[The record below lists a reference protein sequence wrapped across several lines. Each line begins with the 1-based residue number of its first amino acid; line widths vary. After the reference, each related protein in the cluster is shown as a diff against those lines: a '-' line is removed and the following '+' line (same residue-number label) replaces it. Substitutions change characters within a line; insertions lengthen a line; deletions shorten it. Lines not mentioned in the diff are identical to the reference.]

1 MNWDPDFLERSP
13 MLAPLR
19 EHAEPLRALRDWPDT
34 GVLQHLISARNVTN
48 ATGSPLRLVAPAG
61 EPYEARIYLRGE
73 LQVRGRNW
81 HDLFNVLAW
90 LAYPLTKRELNRRH
104 YLAWEKEQTE
114 VASPRRGRVRDALT
128 LFDES
133 GAIVASSDPALL
145 DDVRHFRWKRLFW
158 ERRERLRESVRFCV
172 FGHALFEKALDPYV
186 GMTAHALLIALD
198 RDRLTGAQVAHDL
211 DALVSE
217 RIRNSR
223 EIDEPRAL
231 APLPVLGVPGWWP
244 DTEREEFYDD
254 IAYFRPGRARRTRR
268 AE

>member
-1 MNWDPDFLERSP
+1 
-13 MLAPLR
+13 MLAPVR
-19 EHAEPLRALRDWPDT
+19 AHAEPLRALGDWPDA
-34 GVLQHLISARNVTN
+34 GVLQDLISARNVTN
-48 ATGSPLRLVAPAG
+48 ATGARLRLVEPAG

-104 YLAWEKEQTE
+104 YLAWQKEHTE
-114 VASPRRGRVRDALT
+114 GPSPRRGRVRDALT

-133 GAIVASSDPALL
+133 GAIVAASDPALL
-145 DDVRHFRWKRLFW
+145 DDVRNFRWKRLFW
-158 ERRERLRESVRFCV
+158 ERRERLRESARVFV

-186 GMTAHALLIALD
+186 GMTAHSLLIALD
-198 RDRLTGAQVAHDL
+198 RDRLTGPRVVDDL

-217 RIRNSR
+217 LIRNSR
-223 EIDEPRAL
+223 DLDEPRAL
-231 APLPVLGVPGWWP
+231 APLPVLGVPGWWL

-254 IAYFRPGRARRTRR
+254 IAYFRPGRAKRTR
-268 AE
+268 AQ